1 MKKVSRFSQL
11 LKTINGPFSLGRSTV
26 FWLVL
31 ALVIGYLFAFPRFA
45 SRYDVINLT
54 YFMSWTFV
62 AMGLSLIWGCGN
74 ILSFGQM
81 AFVGIGGYAYGIIA
95 INTIGAMG
103 NTVLA
108 LIGGVVVPFLVAA
121 LLGYF
126 VFYGRVSGVYVSIM
140 TLVFT
145 LVLET
150 FMGQTAGDKWRVG
163 KALLGGYN
171 GMTNIPS
178 ITLGRP
184 GASTALSGAS
194 LYYFVLTLMVLAYLM
209 LRYLVNSKYGVGL
222 IATGSNPERTEVLG
236 YDIRLIQLLAFAIA
250 GGLAG
255 LTGVLYVA
263 WGHYITPST
272 MGLTNAALP
281 VIWVAVGGRKSIL
294 ASIIFAILLQYFT
307 QMLAVT
313 GSEYALILLGAML
326 LVVVMY
332 MPEGVLPPIARWL
345 SGLGS
350 RKGEEATA
358 TASPRGGANG

>member
-1 MKKVSRFSQL
+1 
-11 LKTINGPFSLGRSTV
+11 
-26 FWLVL
+26 
-31 ALVIGYLFAFPRFA
+31 
-45 SRYDVINLT
+45 
-54 YFMSWTFV
+54 MSWTFV

-81 AFVGIGGYAYGIIA
+81 AFVGIGGYVYGIIA
-95 INTIGAMG
+95 INTLDAVG
-103 NTVLA
+103 NTIPA
-108 LIGGVVVPFLVAA
+108 LLGGIIIPFLVAA

-178 ITLGRP
+178 INFG
-184 GASTALSGAS
+184 STGLKGAS
-194 LYYFVLTLMVLAYLM
+194 LYYFVLTLMVVTYLL

-222 IATGSNPERTEVLG
+222 VATGSNPDRTEVLG
-236 YDIRLIQLLAFAIA
+236 YNIRLIQLLAFAIA

-255 LTGVLYVA
+255 LSGVLYVA

-272 MGLTNAALP
+272 MGLTNASLP
-281 VIWVAVGGRKSIL
+281 VIWVAVGGRKSML
-294 ASIIFAILLQYFT
+294 AAIISTIVLQYFT
-307 QMLAVT
+307 QYLAVT
-313 GSEYALILLGAML
+313 GSEFALIILGAL
-326 LVVVMY
+326 LLIVVLY
-332 MPEGVLPPIARWL
+332 MPAGVIPTLANCI
-345 SGLGS
+345 GKLGS
-350 RKGEEATA
+350 KRRQEAL
-358 TASPRGGANG
+358 SNSQSRRGVGA